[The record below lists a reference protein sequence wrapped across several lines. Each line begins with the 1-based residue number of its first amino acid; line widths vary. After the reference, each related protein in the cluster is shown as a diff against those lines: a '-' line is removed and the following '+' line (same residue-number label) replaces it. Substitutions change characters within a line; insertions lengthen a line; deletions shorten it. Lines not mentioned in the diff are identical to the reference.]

1 MGQVNPFVDLN
12 ADDPSLEQ
20 AVQTPMKV
28 SLVLL
33 QNALNT
39 LWIDSLF
46 IFYNFFASSIFRIV
60 QKMQLKHVMEQENAL
75 KTSWQGNL
83 IM

>member
-46 IFYNFFASSIFRIV
+46 IFYNF
-60 QKMQLKHVMEQENAL
+60 LPLLYLE
-75 KTSWQGNL
+75 
-83 IM
+83 